1 MLFYKIPTVKVLKG
15 LLTITLS
22 LILFAHL
29 PSLPLENMLYEGL
42 NGDLP
47 SPTSRSHLPHPLPSG
62 QPTSGG
68 WLYLPLTP
76 YLSQLSGYFL
86 QQDF

>member
-29 PSLPLENMLYEGL
+29 PA
-42 NGDLP
+42 LP

-62 QPTSGG
+62 QPTSAG
-68 WLYLPLTP
+68 WLYLPLTT
-76 YLSQLSGYFL
+76 YLSQLSAHFL

>member
-47 SPTSRSHLPHPLPSG
+47 YPYFSKPPTSSTAQRSTHV
-62 QPTSGG
+62 
-68 WLYLPLTP
+68 
-76 YLSQLSGYFL
+76 
-86 QQDF
+86 